1 MWLCCMNLGLLAG
14 LFSCCTLSTSDQAC
28 ISDARVEPRLDIRA
42 DEREAVTR
50 IRGFFAALFCGFCV
64 HLVWGGGMYARF
76 WRAYVV
82 ATEV

>member
-1 MWLCCMNLGLLAG
+1 MWLCCMNLQLLAG
-14 LFSCCTLSTSDQAC
+14 LLSCCTLSSSDQAR

-42 DEREAVTR
+42 DEWRAVL
-50 IRGFFAALFCGFCV
+50 GFGAFFAALFCGFCV